1 MARGGCEVGC
11 TVCCCGPALT
21 GLAED
26 AVWRRLPSLVRMVM
40 KVMKMIGV
48 AQGRTVSSVGVLA
61 AAAWWC
67 CCVETEGFAWP
78 LGLQL

>member
-1 MARGGCEVGC
+1 M
-11 TVCCCGPALT
+11 LIIF
-21 GLAED
+21 GLAVED
-26 AVWRRLPSLVRMVM
+26 AVWRRLPSLVRMVI

-67 CCVETEGFAWP
+67 CCRRRKGSP
-78 LGLQL
+78 GL